1 MASESWV
8 LDRTFRVRAS
18 QVAGSARLRASIS
31 AIPGTGTTMATE
43 VWTMRRS
50 FRVHASQVDR
60 LLLLDR
66 HNVSSVTDA
75 VSRLNS
81 NDIRWAEGL
90 CVVYSASHS
99 AYYVLYQLGYE
110 ETAHARFDEVRP
122 VAMPARLCAAKA
134 VVSESMQLWSL
145 AVLLYRLAEFSANVV
160 LFSFMTWFVQPVLLT
175 LLFVLLWYLPAVL
188 HNGSFGKPL
197 GYPLLNFVVDDFSFL
212 NIHPTPR
219 SAWNMYAIAAARVF
233 LLLLMIPLLNPA
245 WSPLPGSV
253 LHLLA
258 HKQVLDIMRERL
270 ADSKR
275 VLPVVYL
282 WVGLNVFVVVLSV
295 CWLVVTLHM
304 LLVQECRGVRSPIR
318 GFIDAELLRSIGS
331 LADEVEAASAL
342 EPSGC
347 RREMQRLQ
355 ETHPKLKIANFFS
368 TFGPAWAVILHIG
381 IDVVNI
387 VSFATTGRDPTR
399 AILLGLAVFITLCYA
414 AQTARVGLRSLYQE
428 SVLSWERGLFTES
441 YLAFVRADRGV
452 QTIPA
457 LIIINSA
464 LPFTVTSAMASVGA
478 LGSVGI
484 AVALVVPF
492 ICEQYDYGI
501 ERDGADRSFLQGSEV
516 AGEAANGQ
524 RPD

>member
-134 VVSESMQLWSL
+134 
-145 AVLLYRLAEFSANVV
+145 V